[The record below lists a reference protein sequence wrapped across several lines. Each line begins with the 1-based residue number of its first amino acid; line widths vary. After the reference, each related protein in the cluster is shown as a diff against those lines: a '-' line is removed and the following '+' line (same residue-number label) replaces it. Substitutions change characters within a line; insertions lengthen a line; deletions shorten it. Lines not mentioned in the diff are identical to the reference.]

1 MSPDKHLFSGAVTG
15 TVLLLTTSDEQLSIG
30 ALLGNV
36 VCDTDHIIEYTKF
49 CIDNKRRP
57 SFHEFMSGEYF
68 AEKKKICLIFHGWEY
83 LLLLILIAKAGK
95 NHGVMG
101 FTLGYA
107 IHLIL
112 DTLGNDCTAKG
123 YSIIY
128 RKKAEWDIDRIC
140 IKAKK

>member
-1 MSPDKHLFSGAVTG
+1 MISYTYYIFTDLQ
-15 TVLLLTTSDEQLSIG
+15 LLE
-30 ALLGNV
+30 
-36 VCDTDHIIEYTKF
+36 
-49 CIDNKRRP
+49 KR
-57 SFHEFMSGEYF
+57 GEYF

-95 NHGVMG
+95 NHGVIG

-112 DTLGNDCTAKG
+112 DTLGNDCTIKG

-128 RKKAEWDIDRIC
+128 RKKVDWDIKKIC
-140 IKAKK
+140 VRNGE